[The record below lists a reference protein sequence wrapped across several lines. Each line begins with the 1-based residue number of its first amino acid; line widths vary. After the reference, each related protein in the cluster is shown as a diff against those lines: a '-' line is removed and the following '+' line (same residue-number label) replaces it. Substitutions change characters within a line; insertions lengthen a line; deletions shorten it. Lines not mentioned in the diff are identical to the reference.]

1 MMACKQTATK
11 KLGPTKRNCFW
22 GNLLW
27 AHGIY
32 STHYMGDITKL
43 ARNEVDDLNYHFLQ
57 YCKCSVTTA
66 KKLKSVASMDINI
79 YINLPHGP
87 HLYENLS
94 RNDRSPFGDTAY
106 GKGSRK
112 RVPDFHI
119 EGKGSRN
126 EFRTPYRRS
135 YDFEVFPA
143 YLDVNTMD
151 ALVSL
156 AGNANKNYNPDRTAY
171 LGIPLWG
178 SLAQAACTIAHIE
191 VKEAERQVGL
201 PYRRFS
207 YRRYKKPK
215 GSVMFTNVSA
225 FSFVCPRLS
234 GRFVGSISRVQDAEG
249 TGLNFEG
256 PGRRRT

>member
-1 MMACKQTATK
+1 MIGVHLETLPTVRLSVKGEMGMEDTINDD
-11 KLGPTKRNCFW
+11 GPYCVKE
-22 GNLLW
+22 
-27 AHGIY
+27 AE
-32 STHYMGDITKL
+32 
-43 ARNEVDDLNYHFLQ
+43 NEFRTSISKVKEAETSSGL
-57 YCKCSVTTA
+57 
-66 KKLKSVASMDINI
+66 
-79 YINLPHGP
+79 
-87 HLYENLS
+87 
-94 RNDRSPFGDTAY
+94 
-106 GKGSRK
+106 
-112 RVPDFHI
+112 HI
-119 EGKGSRN
+119 EGKGNRN
-126 EFRTPYRRS
+126 ES